1 MFAHYVSSGIIWDIE
16 TPSPTIY
23 NNKFFSYAIAD
34 CRLVQSE
41 CVYARK
47 REQGAASRCNVE
59 RGHRWFIIKIT
70 GIKFVPTSEWQVLH
84 RTEECAERT
93 WERDSGAP
101 LVPVPQTLLIIIS
114 NGLVSLS

>member
-1 MFAHYVSSGIIWDIE
+1 MPTPQLRITHYELRIKNNIPCAQIWDVE

-47 REQGAASRCNVE
+47 REQGAASRC
-59 RGHRWFIIKIT
+59 GT
-70 GIKFVPTSEWQVLH
+70 
-84 RTEECAERT
+84 A
-93 WERDSGAP
+93 GANYE
-101 LVPVPQTLLIIIS
+101 L
-114 NGLVSLS
+114 